1 MPYRGLNN
9 ARFPLASK
17 CGNYQVVGWTLKVGK
32 NHQAASDDW
41 WTLITAGFGSVNWKF
56 VGLTSDNSV

>member
-1 MPYRGLNN
+1 MWKLSSSRLDTKK
-9 ARFPLASK
+9 L
-17 CGNYQVVGWTLKVGK
+17 VK